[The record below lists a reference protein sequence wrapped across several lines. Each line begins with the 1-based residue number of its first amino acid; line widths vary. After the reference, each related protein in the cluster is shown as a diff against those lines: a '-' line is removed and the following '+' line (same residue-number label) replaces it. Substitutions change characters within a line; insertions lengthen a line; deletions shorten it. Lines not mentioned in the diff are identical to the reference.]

1 MGHKTPL
8 FDEHTA
14 LGARIEPFVG
24 WDCPGTTAPRSEST
38 TGCAWMPVCSMSPTC
53 GSSISR
59 GTTRQPC
66 WTVSR
71 QRPGAAPGARAGPLR
86 LYAQPTGRRYR
97 RPDPLSPR
105 PYPLP
110 PGGQCHYCRA
120 GPSLDT
126 GAGSGSGRRDSAP
139 AGPGHDCGPGTE
151 GPGPGGRPVSAGLRE
166 RVDGVEAL
174 RGRRAG
180 RLVHQPRGLHGRRR
194 LRAHLSGRPGLCPVA
209 RPEGRRGRAPCGLGA
224 RDTLRLEAGLNLSG
238 QDMDE
243 AVNPLESGLAW
254 TIAWESA
261 ERDFIGRSA
270 LEIRR
275 ARGGLRRFVGLLL
288 TGRGVLRRYQ
298 EVLGDDEPVGA
309 VTSGGFSPTL
319 RRSPSPSLGLR
330 RASAKNTGC

>member
-1 MGHKTPL
+1 
-8 FDEHTA
+8 
-14 LGARIEPFVG
+14 
-24 WDCPGTTAPRSEST
+24 
-38 TGCAWMPVCSMSPTC
+38 
-53 GSSISR
+53 
-59 GTTRQPC
+59 
-66 WTVSR
+66 
-71 QRPGAAPGARAGPLR
+71 
-86 LYAQPTGRRYR
+86 
-97 RPDPLSPR
+97 
-105 PYPLP
+105 
-110 PGGQCHYCRA
+110 
-120 GPSLDT
+120 
-126 GAGSGSGRRDSAP
+126 
-139 AGPGHDCGPGTE
+139 
-151 GPGPGGRPVSAGLRE
+151 
-166 RVDGVEAL
+166 
-174 RGRRAG
+174 
-180 RLVHQPRGLHGRRR
+180 
-194 LRAHLSGRPGLCPVA
+194 
-209 RPEGRRGRAPCGLGA
+209 
-224 RDTLRLEAGLNLSG
+224 LNLSG